1 MIAEAKTKAHGR
13 RGDRRMNQTLVLCLE
28 NPGLPHLDALPQSGF
43 DFSHLT
49 HEELE
54 MKSSRFVKDADG
66 ITLKQRFDQ
75 LSRRIRKAKNWIEVE
90 RNEGGLLDD
99 HDVEPCNIDDEV
111 KSRNEAGILGGTD
124 NDGTTVSCRRD
135 SFDEA
140 IEELPGI
147 RELSSD
153 GIDVAVI
160 FSDDDE

>member
-1 MIAEAKTKAHGR
+1 MIMQILLEKAWMHPGILSKEAAPR
-13 RGDRRMNQTLVLCLE
+13 ERSNPANLVSLGSIMSAC
-28 NPGLPHLDALPQSGF
+28 ALPLQ
-43 DFSHLT
+43 LT
-49 HEELE
+49 
-54 MKSSRFVKDADG
+54 
-66 ITLKQRFDQ
+66 TLR
-75 LSRRIRKAKNWIEVE
+75 SVAHR
-90 RNEGGLLDD
+90 
-99 HDVEPCNIDDEV
+99 IDDEV

-153 GIDVAVI
+153 GIDVADI